1 MKTADIV
8 TLCASVPLVAA
19 GITYALT
26 TTHPAIHH
34 LAAVVATCLVY
45 GYTLAA
51 CWHVVCVEK
60 RVAEIEKKNREN
72 KKTKW
77 MDVER

>member
-34 LAAVVATCLVY
+34 LAAVMSTCLVY

-60 RVAEIEKKNREN
+60 RVSEIEKKNREN
-72 KKTKW
+72 KRTKW
-77 MDVER
+77 MNVDD